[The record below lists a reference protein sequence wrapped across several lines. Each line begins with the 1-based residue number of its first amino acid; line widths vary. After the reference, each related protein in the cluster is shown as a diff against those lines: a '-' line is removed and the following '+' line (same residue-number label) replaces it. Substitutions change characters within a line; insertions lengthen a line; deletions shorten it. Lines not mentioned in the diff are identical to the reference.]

1 MANFHHGINH
11 WIILGIIATP
21 NLTDSA
27 VGESNLASL
36 SGDCVITSFPHHEVV
51 KLTEE
56 TSASEVFPFYRW
68 FAGFEFI
75 SLSL

>member
-56 TSASEVFPFYRW
+56 TLPPPARFFHSTDGSLVSNSSA
-68 FAGFEFI
+68 
-75 SLSL
+75 